1 MANGGF
7 HWFSRRNQTMTV
19 PTPKTGQSPI
29 AGKPGI
35 IPGTLADLTAEA
47 SISISLAGRHVRT
60 GRFAAARR
68 QLTHSLRLVAS
79 LEAVG
84 GAA

>member
-1 MANGGF
+1 
-7 HWFSRRNQTMTV
+7 MTV
-19 PTPKTGQSPI
+19 ISQSIRAAAPPQPRPQPRLCHS
-29 AGKPGI
+29 PGA
-35 IPGTLADLTAEA
+35 IPGTTADLTAEA
-47 SISISLAGRHVRT
+47 SISISLAGRHVRA
-60 GRFAAARR
+60 GRLAAARR